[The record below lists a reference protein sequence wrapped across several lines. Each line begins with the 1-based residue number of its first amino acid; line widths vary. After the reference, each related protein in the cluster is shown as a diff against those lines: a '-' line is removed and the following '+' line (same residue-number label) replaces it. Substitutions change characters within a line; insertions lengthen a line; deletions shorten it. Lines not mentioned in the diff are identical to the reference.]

1 MEKTKSEKATFWL
14 AISKGVIISLCIVMV
29 SILFF
34 AFVVK
39 WASLDTSVIK
49 PVNQIIKIIAIFFG
63 VWTAMKKS
71 GGKYFYKG
79 MAVGGIFALLSF
91 LLFSTLNGTF
101 TFDITILWD
110 IVFAM
115 AIGLI
120 SSVIAKILMK

>member
-1 MEKTKSEKATFWL
+1 MEKVESNKATFWL
-14 AISKGVIISLCIVMV
+14 AVSKGVIISLCIVMV
-29 SILFF
+29 AILLF

-39 WASLDTSVIK
+39 WASLDSSVIE
-49 PVNQIIKIIAIFFG
+49 PVNQIIKIVAIFFG

-79 MAVGGIFALLSF
+79 MAVGAIFSILSF

-101 TFDITILWD
+101 AFDITVIWD
-110 IVFAM
+110 IIFAT

-120 SSVIAKILMK
+120 SSVIAKILIK